1 MEPERFW
8 NNIEILAH
16 DNGYDSL
23 KQLCESANISYQRF
37 MFARRKGAYPL
48 FEDMITLSEHLCVDI
63 NEIVKGYEP
72 TRNISSYERKITE
85 ALMRADDRHIDA
97 IKVLLGIED

>member
-8 NNIEILAH
+8 KNIEVLAH

-23 KQLCESANISYQRF
+23 KQLCECANISYQRF

-48 FEDMITLSEHLCVDI
+48 FEDIITLSEHLDVDI

-72 TRNISSYERKITE
+72 TRHITAYDRRITE
-85 ALMRADDRHIDA
+85 ALMRADSRHIDA
-97 IKVLLGIED
+97 IKVLLGIDD